1 MYMSTCYYLIENK
14 KKQEYDRLINF
25 WGKTLYPKVKELV
38 EKYFEENQ
46 GSFINEDTLEEVLD
60 DSSISNLKYCPI
72 NDDSFVIKIGTSTA
86 QHFYWSKEN
95 IADYDGII
103 YDLESLE
110 KFLNNNKNY
119 LIYDEYNKIISLETF
134 RDIVSK
140 NKD

>member
-1 MYMSTCYYLIENK
+1 MYMSTCYYVIENI

-25 WGKTLYPKVKELV
+25 WEKTLYPQVEELV
-38 EKYFEENQ
+38 KKYFEENQ
-46 GSFINEDTLEEVLD
+46 GSFINEDTLEEILD

-86 QHFYWSKEN
+86 QHFYWAKEN

-119 LIYDEYNKIISLETF
+119 SIYDEYNEIISLETF
-134 RDIVSK
+134 KDIVSK
-140 NKD
+140 NKT